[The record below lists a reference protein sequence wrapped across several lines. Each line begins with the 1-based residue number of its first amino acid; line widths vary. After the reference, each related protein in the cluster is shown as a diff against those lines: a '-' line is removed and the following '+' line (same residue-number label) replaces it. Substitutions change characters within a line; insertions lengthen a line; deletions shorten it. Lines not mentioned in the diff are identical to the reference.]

1 MNATHIASMFAGM
14 SILTKEVVTKKLGTL
29 LSVAIAEVNKDIIK
43 HCPED
48 PLSILTPAP
57 EKVFAALI
65 ACPIEAARVVII
77 AQDPYIKPGEA
88 MGLSFSV
95 PKGFTVPPSLKNI
108 YACLIHHNLMKT
120 APTHGDLTNWSKQ
133 GVLLLNSALTT
144 RLRVSNAHAQ
154 YWSTFTDSLIQSIST
169 ESRRPIVFLLLGGFA
184 QEKSAFIDP
193 RKHLILEWGHPSNV
207 NRANGDPAN
216 PKNFKYCT
224 AFTQINTHLILREEL
239 PINWDP
245 SLTAPTQVTKLGLLE
260 VAAPAIAVSKSDTA
274 ANFTRIDTQSRM
286 HSLATFDD
294 GFDDSAPVLPV
305 VTQANAFVPTLNPVN
320 TQKPKVIR
328 PIIESEETNAIA
340 AAAIAAAPAPRKKKT
355 TAKAAAVEPVQFKAD
370 DKTAIPCVLR
380 ERNETDPQCYTTDVL
395 WIFTDGGSSANGKAN
410 CRAAWAFY
418 MLDDNNVGFASDLV
432 PEKEIP
438 GKVYKTSNN
447 RGELLAIL
455 SALKFIRANIKKF
468 SFESIIIVSDSE
480 YSIESITE
488 NIYKWQRDPIK
499 CKLAEKQN
507 LDMIIPAKDL
517 VESLQDMLGLKSN
530 VTFRHMNSHLD
541 EPTNA
546 DSEEWFM
553 WKCNDIVD
561 KLCNVSLG
569 RK

>member
-14 SILTKEVVTKKLGTL
+14 SVLTKEIVTKKLGAL

-43 HCPED
+43 HCPTD
-48 PLSILTPAP
+48 PMSILTPAP
-57 EKVFAALI
+57 EKVFNALI
-65 ACPIEAARVVII
+65 TCPIEAARVVII

-95 PKGFTVPPSLKNI
+95 PKGFPVPPSLKNI

-144 RLRVSNAHAQ
+144 RMHVSNAHAQ
-154 YWSTFTDSLIQSIST
+154 YWSTFTDSLIESIST
-169 ESRRPIVFLLLGGFA
+169 ISRRPIVFLLLGGFA

-207 NRANGDPAN
+207 NRANGDLAN
-216 PKNFKYCT
+216 PKHFKYCT
-224 AFTQINTHLILREEL
+224 AFTQINTHLTLREEI

-245 SLTAPTQVTKLGLLE
+245 MLTAPTQVTKLGLLE

-274 ANFTRIDTQSRM
+274 AEFTRIDTQSRI

-294 GFDDSAPVLPV
+294 GFDDSAPP
-305 VTQANAFVPTLNPVN
+305 VTQLNTVVATSAHATSAHATTIN
-320 TQKPKVIR
+320 QQKTKIIR
-328 PIIESEETNAIA
+328 QIIESEETNAIA
-340 AAAIAAAPAPRKKKT
+340 DAAVATAPIPRKKKT
-355 TAKAAAVEPVQFKAD
+355 TESSMFAAD
-370 DKTAIPCVLR
+370 DKTMIPCVIR
-380 ERNETDPQCYTTDVL
+380 ERNDTDPQCYTNDVL
-395 WIFTDGGSSANGKAN
+395 WIFTDGGSSANGKVN

-418 MLDDNNVGFASDLV
+418 MLDDKNVGFASDLV

-455 SALKFIRANIKKF
+455 SALKFIRSNIRKF
-468 SFESIIIVSDSE
+468 SFESIVIVSDSE
-480 YSIESITE
+480 YSIESITS

-499 CKLAEKQN
+499 CKLLEKQN

-530 VTFRHMNSHLD
+530 VVFRHINSHLD
-541 EPTNA
+541 EPTNN